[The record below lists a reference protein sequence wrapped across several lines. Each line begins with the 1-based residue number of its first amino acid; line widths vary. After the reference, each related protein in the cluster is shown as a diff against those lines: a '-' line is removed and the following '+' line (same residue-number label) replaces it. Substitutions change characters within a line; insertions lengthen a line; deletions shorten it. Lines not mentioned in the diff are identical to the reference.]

1 MNKEYLEVSNSIYGR
16 ILSSWLENATTFLKK
31 TYYLLFLFLQEQAA
45 KEALAAEL
53 AARGI
58 VVEEG
63 KKKVRNTFGQS
74 NFLFTILSWFM
85 WLSVAVFNT

>member
-1 MNKEYLEVSNSIYGR
+1 ML
-16 ILSSWLENATTFLKK
+16 LSA
-31 TYYLLFLFLQEQAA
+31 FLFLQEQAA

-74 NFLFTILSWFM
+74 NFLFTILS
-85 WLSVAVFNT
+85 

>member
-1 MNKEYLEVSNSIYGR
+1 MQ
-16 ILSSWLENATTFLKK
+16 LSAFLC
-31 TYYLLFLFLQEQAA
+31 LLEQAA

-53 AARGI
+53 AARGT

-74 NFLFTILSWFM
+74 NFLFTILSSYDYP
-85 WLSVAVFNT
+85 WLFQNIETKT